1 MLEFLAQLVVNS
13 LMLAGLYTI
22 ITIGL
27 SLIFVLMGILDFT
40 HGIKILLAGYIC
52 YWVISAGIHPAIALV
67 ASVVLMTVLGS
78 GLFEGAVKRVSES
91 HFTTLLV
98 TLGVAY
104 VIEGLVSIYQP
115 PQTLTIEQSVTGL
128 PVPLS
133 IEIAGLKFSTTLVE
147 TFVFSFS
154 IMVLFH
160 VLIKRTM
167 FGVTLRALVE
177 DRDTA
182 SLMGVNPRTRLLLS
196 VALVSAISGVA
207 GFFYLRAFGGVI
219 GDWSLILGKAFALTL
234 FVGKTTNMFSL
245 FAMALIL
252 ALTENIIGGFI
263 AVGVKDIAAVFV
275 IIAALIIKYRE
286 V

>member
-154 IMVLFH
+154 IM
-160 VLIKRTM
+160 
-167 FGVTLRALVE
+167 
-177 DRDTA
+177 
-182 SLMGVNPRTRLLLS
+182 
-196 VALVSAISGVA
+196 
-207 GFFYLRAFGGVI
+207 
-219 GDWSLILGKAFALTL
+219 
-234 FVGKTTNMFSL
+234 
-245 FAMALIL
+245 
-252 ALTENIIGGFI
+252 
-263 AVGVKDIAAVFV
+263 
-275 IIAALIIKYRE
+275 
-286 V
+286 